1 MTPPRPLCPD
11 APSGV
16 PHGLRLAAAVSWRL
30 LAVGAALYALGTVA
44 GYMARLVV
52 PLAIA
57 LLLAAL
63 LAPGV
68 GYLVKLRIPR
78 PLVITQVVIGG
89 LLALGGLLTF
99 IVITFVNGLPGLVDQ
114 LTQSLET
121 IRNWLTIGP
130 LHLTEQEL
138 QNIFDEITTTLREN
152 QAAITTGAVTTA
164 FTVGQTLVQILLVLF
179 TLVFLL
185 RDGPTI
191 WSYLLKAAP
200 ATVRTRVDVAGR
212 RGLAALVSY
221 IRATI
226 VVALVDAVAIGIGLA
241 ILGVPLVVPLATLV
255 FLASFVPILGA
266 VVAGTVAVL
275 IALVANGP
283 LSAVILIAIVIAVM
297 QLESHLLQPLLLGH
311 AVKLH
316 PLAVIIAIAAG
327 LLTAG
332 IAGAVLA
339 VPLLAVLNSAI
350 RSLRSPADEHVHPS
364 DVHTSEPDDAA
375 HEDATAT
382 PER

>member
-78 PLVITQVVIGG
+78 PLVITQVVVGG

-283 LSAVILIAIVIAVM
+283 LSAVILIAIVVAVM

-364 DVHTSEPDDAA
+364 DVRTSEPDDAA